1 MPERVLR
8 GGIVGCGFFAQF
20 HIDAWRRMERVELVA
35 ASDPDLGRAAA
46 AAPRAYPS
54 AEEMLDRE
62 SLDFVDIVTRPE
74 THYELVHLATSRGIP
89 VICQK
94 PLAPTAEESAAVARL
109 ATETGV
115 RVMVHENW
123 RWQPWYRAVKR
134 LIDDGA
140 IGRPLTYR
148 IRTVKPDGYGPNA
161 YEAQPYFRAYPR
173 LILFETMIHH
183 LDTARFLF
191 GDVSYLYA
199 QTRRNNPLIAGE
211 DEAHVML
218 THTSRLIGSTD
229 GHRFL
234 DTDEP
239 GPAMGEA
246 WFEGEGGVLHVAG
259 SGHVRKAGQMVWEN
273 TVPTGYRG
281 DSVKATQEHFISC
294 LRSGEEFESEVR
306 EYLKTIALVEAAY
319 ASAASRSAVTP
330 TICVGS

>member
-1 MPERVLR
+1 MADKLLR
-8 GGIVGCGFFAQF
+8 GGIIGCGFFAQF
-20 HIDAWRRMERVELVA
+20 HIDAWRRMHGVALVTA
-35 ASDPDLGRAAA
+35 CDPDLSRAVS
-46 AAPRAYPS
+46 AAPRAYQT

-62 SLDFVDIVTRPE
+62 SLDFVDIATRPE
-74 THYELVHLATSRGIP
+74 THFELVRLATSRGIP

-94 PLAPTAEESAAVARL
+94 PLAPTASESAAVARL
-109 ATETGV
+109 ASESGV

-134 LIDDGA
+134 LIADGA
-140 IGRPLTYR
+140 VGRPLTYR
-148 IRTVKPDGYGPNA
+148 IRTVKPDGYGPDA
-161 YEAQPYFRAYPR
+161 YPTQPYFRDYRR

-191 GDVSYLYA
+191 GDVAWLYA
-199 QTRRNNPLIAGE
+199 QARRNNPLIQGE

-218 THTSRLIGSTD
+218 THTSGLIGAAD

-234 DTDEP
+234 DTDET

-259 SGHVRKAGQMVWEN
+259 SGHVRRAGHMLWEN
-273 TVPTGYRG
+273 TIPEGYRG
-281 DSVKATQEHFISC
+281 DSVKATQEHFIHC
-294 LRSGEEFESEVR
+294 LRTGEEFESEVR

-319 ASAASRSAVTP
+319 TSIDSRAAVEPRVP
-330 TICVGS
+330 D